1 MLHQVGS
8 TANETNIP
16 QKFQLLFVLSIPINI
31 LIRFNRPRGEG
42 DEILADAPET
52 SIVETV
58 LNFSNII
65 LPLPSSILLAGSSC
79 VFWRGTNW
87 KERIQNG
94 RQWWIYWSSKKNCHK
109 TPNRGWKGWGGEERR
124 REEEAKPPQKWT
136 EMSRMETGQFVREI
150 YRSPPRKEFLSGSS
164 A

>member
-79 VFWRGTNW
+79 VF
-87 KERIQNG
+87 
-94 RQWWIYWSSKKNCHK
+94 
-109 TPNRGWKGWGGEERR
+109 
-124 REEEAKPPQKWT
+124 
-136 EMSRMETGQFVREI
+136 
-150 YRSPPRKEFLSGSS
+150 
-164 A
+164 